1 MKLGK
6 LKEKRLKSMD
16 FEEITELIIELE
28 IDDIEEA
35 VKVALEEDEKDPFEI
50 LTALTKGMDEVSR
63 RYEEA
68 EYFLGELVLAGDT
81 MKAGLEVLKPS
92 LTVSDSAKEKK
103 KVVIATVKGDQ
114 HDLGKN
120 ILGTLLLSANFEV
133 YDLGRD
139 VDAET
144 IVEKVKET
152 GASVVALSTLLSMT
166 VDQIGVVHKAL
177 QDAGLRDNVKL
188 IVGGAPLNLELAK
201 KFGADAYADDAI
213 YGVDNIKKL
222 TEN

>member
-1 MKLGK
+1 
-6 LKEKRLKSMD
+6 MD
-16 FEEITELIIELE
+16 FEKLTELVVELE
-28 IDDIEEA
+28 LDDIADA
-35 VKVALEEDEKDPFEI
+35 VKIALEEDGKDPFEI
-50 LTALTKGMDEVSR
+50 LKALTKGMDEVSR
-63 RYEEA
+63 RYEEF

-81 MKAGLEVLKPS
+81 MKAGLEVLRPA
-92 LTVSDSAKEKK
+92 LTVADSTKK
-103 KVVIATVKGDQ
+103 KRKVVIATVKGDQ

-120 ILGTLLLSANFEV
+120 LLGTLLLSANFEV

-152 GASVVALSTLLSMT
+152 GATVVGLSSLLSMT

-177 QDAGLRDNVKL
+177 QDAGLRDKVKL
-188 IVGGAPLNLELAK
+188 IVGGAPLNSELAK
-201 KFGADAYADDAI
+201 QFGADDYADDAI
-213 YGVDNIKKL
+213 YGVDHIKKL

>member
-1 MKLGK
+1 
-6 LKEKRLKSMD
+6 MD
-16 FEEITELIIELE
+16 FEELTELIVELE
-28 IDDIEEA
+28 VDDIANA

-63 RYEEA
+63 RYEEF

-81 MKAGLEVLKPS
+81 MKAGLEILKPA
-92 LTVSDSAKEKK
+92 LAASDKTKEKR

-139 VDAET
+139 VNAET
-144 IVEKVKET
+144 IVEKVMET
-152 GASVVALSTLLSMT
+152 GASVVALSSLLSMT

-177 QDAGLRDNVKL
+177 KEAGVRDKVRL
-188 IVGGAPLNLELAK
+188 IVGGAPLNMDLAK
-201 KFGADAYADDAI
+201 RFGADDYADDAI
-213 YGVDNIKKL
+213 EGVRHIKKL
-222 TEN
+222 I

>member
-1 MKLGK
+1 
-6 LKEKRLKSMD
+6 MD
-16 FEEITELIIELE
+16 FEELTELIVELE
-28 IDDIEEA
+28 VDDIADA

-63 RYEEA
+63 RYEEFD
-68 EYFLGELVLAGDT
+68 YFLGELVLAGDT
-81 MKAGLEVLKPS
+81 MKAGLEVLKPA
-92 LTVSDSAKEKK
+92 LAISDSAKEKIK
-103 KVVIATVKGDQ
+103 AVICTVKGDQ

-120 ILGTLLLSANFEV
+120 LLGILLLSANFEV

-152 GASVVALSTLLSMT
+152 GATIVALSSLLSMT
-166 VDQIGVVHKAL
+166 VEQIGVVHKAL
-177 QDAGLRDNVKL
+177 QDAGLRDKVKL

-201 KFGADAYADDAI
+201 KFGADGYADDAI
-213 YGVDNIKKL
+213 YGVELIKSL
-222 TEN
+222 TEK

>member
-1 MKLGK
+1 
-6 LKEKRLKSMD
+6 MD
-16 FEEITELIIELE
+16 FEELTELIVELE
-28 IDDIEEA
+28 VDDIAGA
-35 VKVALEEDEKDPFEI
+35 VKVALDEDKKDPIEI

-63 RYEEA
+63 RYEEF

-81 MKAGLEVLKPS
+81 MKAGLEVLKPA
-92 LTVSDSAKEKK
+92 LAVSDAAKEKIK
-103 KVVIATVKGDQ
+103 AVIATVKGDQ

-120 ILGTLLLSANFEV
+120 LLGTMLISANFEV

-139 VDAET
+139 VDAEV

-152 GASVVALSTLLSMT
+152 GATVVALSTLLSMT
-166 VDQIGVVHKAL
+166 VDQIGVVHEAL
-177 QDAGLRDNVKL
+177 KKAGLRDGVKL

-213 YGVDNIKKL
+213 YGVDIIQKL
-222 TEN
+222 NKS

>member
-1 MKLGK
+1 
-6 LKEKRLKSMD
+6 MD
-16 FEEITELIIELE
+16 FEELTELIVELE
-28 IDDIEEA
+28 VDDIADA

-63 RYEEA
+63 RYEEFD
-68 EYFLGELVLAGDT
+68 YFLGELVLAGDT
-81 MKAGLEVLKPS
+81 MKAGLEVLKPA
-92 LTVSDSAKEKK
+92 LAVSDSAKEKIK
-103 KVVIATVKGDQ
+103 AVICTVKGDQ

-120 ILGTLLLSANFEV
+120 LLGILLLSANFEV

-152 GASVVALSTLLSMT
+152 GATIVALSSLLSMT

-177 QDAGLRDNVKL
+177 QDAGLRDKVKL

-201 KFGADAYADDAI
+201 KFGADGYADDAI
-213 YGVDNIKKL
+213 YGVELIKSL

>member
-1 MKLGK
+1 
-6 LKEKRLKSMD
+6 MD
-16 FEEITELIIELE
+16 FEELTELIVELE
-28 IDDIEEA
+28 VDDIADA

-63 RYEEA
+63 RYEEFD
-68 EYFLGELVLAGDT
+68 YFLGELVLAGDT
-81 MKAGLEVLKPS
+81 MKAGLEVLKPA
-92 LTVSDSAKEKK
+92 LAVSDSAKEKIK
-103 KVVIATVKGDQ
+103 AVICTVKGDQ

-120 ILGTLLLSANFEV
+120 LLGILLLSANFEV

-152 GASVVALSTLLSMT
+152 GATVVALSSLLSMT

-177 QDAGLRDNVKL
+177 QYAGLRDKVKL

-201 KFGADAYADDAI
+201 KFGADGYADDAI
-213 YGVDNIKKL
+213 YGVELIKSL
-222 TEN
+222 TEE

>member
-1 MKLGK
+1 
-6 LKEKRLKSMD
+6 MD
-16 FEEITELIIELE
+16 FEELTELIVELE
-28 IDDIEEA
+28 VDDIAGA

-50 LTALTKGMDEVSR
+50 LTALSKGMDEVSR
-63 RYEEA
+63 RYEEFD
-68 EYFLGELVLAGDT
+68 YFLGELVLAGDT
-81 MKAGLEVLKPS
+81 MKAGLEVLKPA
-92 LTVSDSAKEKK
+92 LAVSDSAKEKIK
-103 KVVIATVKGDQ
+103 AVICTVKGDQ

-120 ILGTLLLSANFEV
+120 LLGILLLSANFEV

-152 GASVVALSTLLSMT
+152 GATVVALSSLLSMT

-177 QDAGLRDNVKL
+177 QDAGLRDKVKL

-201 KFGADAYADDAI
+201 KFGADGYADDAI
-213 YGVDNIKKL
+213 YGVELIKNL

>member
-1 MKLGK
+1 
-6 LKEKRLKSMD
+6 MD
-16 FEEITELIIELE
+16 FEDLTELVVELE
-28 IDDIEEA
+28 LDDIADA
-35 VKVALEEDEKDPFEI
+35 VKVALEEDGKDPFEI
-50 LTALTKGMDEVSR
+50 LNALTRGMDEVSR
-63 RYEEA
+63 RYEKF

-81 MKAGLEVLKPS
+81 MKAGLEVLKPALS
-92 LTVSDSAKEKK
+92 VSDSTKEKK
-103 KVVIATVKGDQ
+103 KVIIATVRGDQ

-120 ILGTLLLSANFEV
+120 LLGTLLLSANFEV

-152 GASVVALSTLLSMT
+152 DATVVALSTLLSMT

-201 KFGADAYADDAI
+201 KFGADDYADDAI
-213 YGVDNIKKL
+213 YGVEHIKKL
-222 TEN
+222 ISPE

>member
-1 MKLGK
+1 
-6 LKEKRLKSMD
+6 MD
-16 FEEITELIIELE
+16 FEELTELIVELE
-28 IDDIEEA
+28 VDDIADA
-35 VKVALEEDEKDPFEI
+35 VQVALDEDGKDPFEI

-63 RYEEA
+63 RYEEFD
-68 EYFLGELVLAGDT
+68 YFLGELVLAGDT
-81 MKAGLEVLKPS
+81 MKAGLEVLKPA
-92 LTVSDSAKEKK
+92 LAMSDSAVEKL

-120 ILGTLLLSANFEV
+120 ILGVLLLSANFEV

-152 GASVVALSTLLSMT
+152 GASVVALSSLLSMT
-166 VDQIGVVHKAL
+166 VDQIGVVDKAL

-188 IVGGAPLNLELAK
+188 IVGGAPLNEELAK
-201 KFGADAYADDAI
+201 RFGADGYADDAI
-213 YGVDNIKKL
+213 YGVEQIKKL
-222 TEN
+222 MEN

>member
-1 MKLGK
+1 
-6 LKEKRLKSMD
+6 MD
-16 FEEITELIIELE
+16 FEELTELIVELE
-28 IDDIEEA
+28 VDDIADA
-35 VKVALEEDEKDPFEI
+35 VKEALEEDEKDPFDV

-63 RYEEA
+63 RYEEF

-81 MKAGLEVLKPS
+81 MKAGLEILKPA
-92 LTVSDSAKEKK
+92 LAVSDNAAEKL

-120 ILGTLLLSANFEV
+120 LLGILLLSANFEV

-152 GASVVALSTLLSMT
+152 GASVVALSSLLSMT
-166 VDQIGVVHKAL
+166 VDQIEVVHKAL
-177 QDAGLRDNVKL
+177 QDAGLRDKVKL
-188 IVGGAPLNLELAK
+188 IVGGAPLNMELAK
-201 KFGADAYADDAI
+201 KFGADGYADDAI
-213 YGVDNIKKL
+213 YGVEEIKKL
-222 TEN
+222 TGT

>member
-1 MKLGK
+1 
-6 LKEKRLKSMD
+6 MD
-16 FEEITELIIELE
+16 FEELTELIVELE
-28 IDDIEEA
+28 VDDIADA
-35 VKVALEEDEKDPFEI
+35 VKVALDEDKKDPFDI

-63 RYEEA
+63 RYEEF

-81 MKAGLEVLKPS
+81 MKAGLEVLKPA
-92 LTVSDSAKEKK
+92 LTVSDATKEKIK
-103 KVVIATVKGDQ
+103 AVIATVKGDQ

-120 ILGTLLLSANFEV
+120 LLGTMLISANFEV

-139 VDAET
+139 VDAEE

-166 VDQIGVVHKAL
+166 VDQIGVVHEAL
-177 QDAGLRDNVKL
+177 KKAGLRDSVKL

-201 KFGADAYADDAI
+201 KFGADGYADDAI
-213 YGVDNIKKL
+213 YGVELIQKL
-222 TEN
+222 KDS

>member
-1 MKLGK
+1 
-6 LKEKRLKSMD
+6 MD
-16 FEEITELIIELE
+16 FEELTELIVELE
-28 IDDIEEA
+28 VDDIADA
-35 VKVALEEDEKDPFEI
+35 VREALEEDGKDPFDV

-63 RYEEA
+63 RYEEF

-81 MKAGLEVLKPS
+81 MKAGLEILKPA
-92 LTVSDSAKEKK
+92 LAYSDSAAEKL

-120 ILGTLLLSANFEV
+120 LLGILLLSANFEV

-152 GASVVALSTLLSMT
+152 GASVVALSSLLSMT
-166 VDQIGVVHKAL
+166 VDQIEVVHKAL
-177 QDAGLRDNVKL
+177 QVAGLRDKVKL
-188 IVGGAPLNLELAK
+188 IVGGAPLNMELAK
-201 KFGADAYADDAI
+201 KFGADGYADDAI
-213 YGVDNIKKL
+213 YGVEEIKKL
-222 TEN
+222 TGI